1 MSESTNRV
9 AFIAS
14 DCDFLFRHFRP
25 AIDAAKDLGA
35 DILVLVPVATENST
49 RIADNIQVISH
60 RSSGNRNSVR
70 ELSFE
75 LFWLSKILRKQRPS
89 VIVGY
94 SLRACFLSV
103 LLQPLLPRT
112 QFVCVV
118 TGLGF
123 FAVSNSIFARAALLG
138 IFSVL
143 RLASP
148 ARTSFIFENDS
159 DRVRSGLGEKLAA
172 RSSIHYGAGVDP
184 DEYRPSDIP
193 NALPIRFATVSRLI
207 WSKGV
212 DIAATVISRLADKGQ
227 PVELHIF
234 GYPDFSNPQPVD
246 PKSFEGLNGVHFHG
260 RSERISEIW
269 QDYHVA
275 IFASRGGEGLPRAL
289 LEAAACGRPCV
300 VTNVPGCV
308 DFIRDG
314 VEGYVASLDSEDAL
328 EEAILRCVREPE
340 RLPALGANARS
351 RLLAMSTADGMKMKY
366 HNLFTALQKS
376 SASRG
381 RVW

>member
-1 MSESTNRV
+1 MSKSVSRI

-14 DCDFLFRHFRP
+14 DSDFLLRHFGP
-25 AIDAAKDLGA
+25 AIEAAKDLDA
-35 DILVLVPVATENST
+35 DILALVPVATENST
-49 RIADNIQVISH
+49 RVADNIQIISH

-70 ELSFE
+70 ELSSE
-75 LFWLSKILRKQRPS
+75 WRWLSKILRNEPPS
-89 VIVGY
+89 IIVGY
-94 SLRACFLSV
+94 SLRICVLSV
-103 LLQPLLPRT
+103 LLQPLLRRT

-118 TGLGF
+118 TSLGF
-123 FAVSNSIFARAALLG
+123 FVVSNSIFARAARLA

-148 ARTSFIFENDS
+148 TRTSFIFENNS
-159 DRVRSGLGEKLAA
+159 DRARIGLSERLAA

-184 DEYRPSDIP
+184 DEYSPSNIP
-193 NALPIRFATVSRLI
+193 NTLPIRFATVSRLI

-212 DIAATVISRLADKGQ
+212 DIAATAISRLADKGE

-246 PKSFEGLNGVHFHG
+246 PKGFEGLNGVYFHG

-269 QDYHVA
+269 QDHHVA

-300 VTNVPGCV
+300 VTNVPGCA

-314 VEGYVASLDSEDAL
+314 VEGYVASPDSEDAL
-328 EEAILRCVREPE
+328 EEAILRCVREPG

-351 RLLAMSTADGMKMKY
+351 RLLAMSTAEDTKMKY
-366 HNLFTALQKS
+366 HNLFAALQKL
-376 SASRG
+376 SAPRE
-381 RVW
+381 RAC